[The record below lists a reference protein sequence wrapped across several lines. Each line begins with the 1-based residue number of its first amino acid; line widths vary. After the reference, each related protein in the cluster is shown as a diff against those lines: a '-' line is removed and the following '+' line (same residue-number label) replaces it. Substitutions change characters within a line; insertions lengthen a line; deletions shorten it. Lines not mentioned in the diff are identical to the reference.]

1 MTNRQQFLNP
11 VRQFNKRVLN
21 RLTRRFANISVG
33 PVALIYHVGRRSGKS
48 YETPIFAL
56 LIDGGFILALTY
68 GPNVDWYRNVLAAG
82 YCTLRWHGKEY
93 AIAKIEPVNTET
105 GLARFGFPYS
115 PILRLLGTQDFV
127 RMMYK
132 AS

>member
-1 MTNRQQFLNP
+1 MANRKQFLNP

-21 RLTRRFANISVG
+21 RLTRRFANVSVG
-33 PVALIYHVGRRSGKS
+33 PVALISHVGRRSGKA
-48 YETPIFAL
+48 YETPVFAL
-56 LIDGGFILALTY
+56 PIDGGFILALTY

-82 YCTLRWHGKEY
+82 HCKLRWHGKEV
-93 AIAKIEPVNTET
+93 AIEKIEPVSTET

-115 PILRLLGTQDFV
+115 PILRLLGTRDFA
-127 RMMYK
+127 RMMVK